1 MYRYAIG
8 DVERGGCVV
17 AANKKQAENKVRR
30 AYEKMAERSYSIA
43 LELKDMQISIWSD
56 EIAKDVVEVY
66 P

>member
-1 MYRYAIG
+1 M
-8 DVERGGCVV
+8 V
-17 AANKKQAENKVRR
+17 AANEKQAENKVRK
-30 AYEKMAERSYSIA
+30 AYEKMAERSYSIT